1 MSEDTAF
8 VTEGRGVLLVS
19 PKVPPYGGIA
29 IQADQMQR
37 RMNQEGIH
45 TGFLASNYRFPPR
58 FAWMERIR
66 GVRPFL
72 RSTFMCRELW
82 RISPEYEVVHIMACS
97 WLYFFVVVIPA
108 LMISRIRGATVV
120 LNYRGG
126 EADDFF
132 ARCAWVLKPFFRLAH
147 IVTVPS
153 GFLAG
158 VLKRRI
164 GVVAQIVPNLVA
176 LDRFHY
182 RERLR
187 LRPRMIVTRHLL
199 KLYDCESV
207 LKAFREVQVQYPEAS
222 LKVAGTGD
230 QEQYLRGLAAEWQ
243 LQNVDFIGYVPQAEL
258 PAIYDECDI
267 LLNGSHADNFP
278 GSLVEAAASGLAVIS
293 TNAGGIPWIFENG
306 RSAVLVDPGDWRGLA
321 GGVLRVLQHPEFAV
335 SLREHA
341 RRDCVQYEWSAIRR
355 RLYSIYGFKPNPG
368 QATQLATAGISRK

>member
-1 MSEDTAF
+1 
-8 VTEGRGVLLVS
+8 
-19 PKVPPYGGIA
+19 
-29 IQADQMQR
+29 
-37 RMNQEGIH
+37 MNQEGIRA
-45 TGFLASNYRFPPR
+45 GFLASNYRFPPR

-66 GVRPFL
+66 GIRPFL
-72 RSTFMCRELW
+72 RSAFMCRELW
-82 RISPEYEVVHIMACS
+82 RISPGYEVVHIMACS
-97 WLYFFVVVIPA
+97 WLYFFLVVIPA
-108 LMISRIRGATVV
+108 LMISRIRGARVV

-147 IVTVPS
+147 VITVPS

-158 VLKRRI
+158 VLKRHI

-207 LKAFREVQVQYPEAS
+207 LKAFGEIQAQYRDAS

-230 QEQYLRGLAAEWQ
+230 QEQYLRGLVAEWQ
-243 LQNVDFIGYVPQAEL
+243 LRNVDFVGYVPQAQL

-267 LLNGSHADNFP
+267 LLNGSRADNFP
-278 GSLVEAAASGLAVIS
+278 GSLVEAATSGLAVIS

-306 RSAVLVDPGDWRGLA
+306 KSAILVDPGDWRGLA
-321 GGVLRVLQHPEFAV
+321 DGVLSVIEHPEFAA
-335 SLREHA
+335 SLRERA
-341 RRDCVQYEWSAIRR
+341 RRDCMQYDWSAVRC
-355 RLYSIYGFKPNPG
+355 RLYRTYGFKLSLA
-368 QATQLATAGISRK
+368 QATQIATAGRSGK